1 MSKYK
6 LLLKPIFFF
15 EIIIYLI
22 DKIFLF
28 YVKYILGFI
37 WKIELIIRG
46 IIFNSF
52 ISQVIIGRP
61 IVTKAIGSKIMFGK
75 KCVLLSKSRYC
86 LPTSIYSPCK
96 FQTLYSSAIISV
108 GNHVTFSGT
117 SVVCRSSK
125 ISIGSRTMIGPN
137 VTIMD
142 SPFHPL
148 WPVEDRNNYPG
159 TELDLPIEIGEDVW
173 IGSQVIILPGTK
185 IGSGSI
191 IGAGSIVKGIIEPNC
206 LAVGSP
212 ALVVKYLANDKK

>member
-6 LLLKPIFFF
+6 LLLQPKKYF
-15 EIIIYLI
+15 EIIFYLC
-22 DKIFLF
+22 DEFFLF
-28 YVKYILGFI
+28 YLKFVLGFI

-52 ISQVIIGRP
+52 ISQVVIGRP
-61 IVTKAIGSKIMFGK
+61 IVTKVIGSKIVFGE

-86 LPTSIYSPCK
+86 LPSSIYSPCK
-96 FQTLYSSAIISV
+96 FQTLYSSAIISI
-108 GNHVTFSGT
+108 GNGVSFSGT
-117 SVVCRSSK
+117 SIVCRSSK
-125 ISIGSRTMIGPN
+125 VSIGNRTMIGPN

-142 SPFHPL
+142 SPFHPQ

-173 IGSQVIILPGTK
+173 IGAQVIILPGAK

-191 IGAGSIVKGIIEPNC
+191 IGAGSIVKGVIEPNC

-212 ALVVKYLANDKK
+212 AKMVKYLGNDKK